1 MIGFKLKKMDVFL
14 HYFLEKKH
22 GVVDW
27 HFDLKIIPLMK

>member
-1 MIGFKLKKMDVFL
+1 MIGFKLKKNGCFL
-14 HYFLEKKH
+14 ALFLEKKH